1 MISKIESIPEK
12 LKRIA
17 SVAADLLN
25 KASRGKLKPNT
36 VTLIGLLLHLPVGWL
51 IIDGNLLYAG
61 LALIIV
67 ASLDALDGALAR
79 LQKSTSDFGAWCD
92 ACSDRLKETI
102 ILSALAYYLA
112 ENQSPLLVGL
122 CVAAL
127 GVSVLI
133 SYIKAKGEG
142 ILAARFKS
150 IKSAELNSLLRGG
163 FLSYEWRVFI
173 IAAILISQQF
183 TIGLAVVIIGGFMT
197 LLQRTHR
204 FKKSLKNSK

>member
-1 MISKIESIPEK
+1 MISKIESIPQK
-12 LKRIA
+12 LKRMAIV
-17 SVAADLLN
+17 VARLLN
-25 KASRGKLKPNT
+25 KASLGKLKPNT
-36 VTLIGLLLHLPVGWL
+36 VTLVGLLLHLPVGWL
-51 IIDGNLLYAG
+51 IINGNLLYAG
-61 LALIIV
+61 LALIVV

-79 LQKSTSDFGAWCD
+79 LQKSASDFGAWCD

-102 ILSALAYYLA
+102 ILSTLAYYLA
-112 ENQSPLLVGL
+112 ENQNPLLVGL

-127 GVSVLI
+127 GISVLI

-150 IKSAELNSLLRGG
+150 IKSDELNNLLSGG

-183 TIGLAVVIIGGFMT
+183 AIGLTIIIIGGFIT
-197 LLQRTHR
+197 LLQRAHR
-204 FKKSLKNSK
+204 FKKVLKNSK